1 MSMLYQN
8 LLEPVIKRAAE
19 EADSV
24 ALIFVTEEG
33 QTRPVTYAAFRD
45 GLLQW
50 AAILQGIGL
59 KQDEVLL
66 LVLGHSL
73 DLLYAFWGA
82 IYLGAIPSIFP
93 TPAGKMDHAYY
104 AQQVRELVTQSQ
116 IRAVVTNEEFAGELT
131 ALLDDSTCAVM
142 AVELARP
149 EQLGPP
155 PQNQWQT
162 LSPHQIAFL
171 QFSSGTTGAKKG
183 VVISHQAI
191 LNQANIFSQ
200 MQDIRPGDIIISWLP
215 LHHDMGLIT
224 GFLIPLVQ
232 GNQTILISP
241 NHWIQ
246 DPKLL
251 LQLVHRYRATHSWMP
266 NFAYNYL
273 VRAVRP
279 RDLEGLNLSSW
290 RQLLNGAEPIRWET
304 MVAFFDKYTPYGLPP
319 NALTTGYG
327 MAENTLAIAIKPYDE
342 TVYVD
347 WVNIHSLQTE
357 RRAVAMPAESP
368 GSGPMV
374 MSGRVTAGTQLIVA
388 DDQGQPL
395 PERHLGEFWLKG
407 DNLFGGYYRQPEL
420 TAELF
425 ADGWF
430 KTGDLGYVA
439 EGRVF
444 VTGRKKDLIIVGGK
458 NIHPEDIEEI
468 ANHITG
474 IYPGRAVAFGLF
486 DPRTAT
492 ESVVMVCELVGNPDQ
507 AQQKAIGDQL
517 RQLVAQ
523 RSEIT
528 LGDVR
533 LVSGRWIIKS
543 SSGKIARAANRE
555 KYQSQ
560 FYDQ

>member
-1 MSMLYQN
+1 MSYQN
-8 LLEPVIKRAAE
+8 LLEPVMKRAEIAGDGI
-19 EADSV
+19 AF
-24 ALIFVTEEG
+24 IFVTETG
-33 QTRPVTYAAFRD
+33 QTRPVTQAAFRD
-45 GLLQW
+45 GLLEW
-50 AAILQGIGL
+50 AAILQAIGL
-59 KQDEVLL
+59 QQGQVVL

-73 DLLYAFWGA
+73 DLLHAFWGA

-93 TPAGKMDHAYY
+93 TPAGKMDQAYY
-104 AQQVRELVTQSQ
+104 AQQVQDLVSQSQ
-116 IRAVVTNEEFAGELT
+116 IRAVVTNGEFAGEL
-131 ALLDDSTCAVM
+131 AGLLDDSACTVIN
-142 AVELARP
+142 VESSRP
-149 EQLGPP
+149 EQLPSP

-162 LSPHQIAFL
+162 ISPQQIAFL
-171 QFSSGTTGAKKG
+171 QFSSGTTGSKKG

-191 LNQANIFSQ
+191 LNQADIFSQ
-200 MQDIRPGDIIISWLP
+200 LQAIRPGDTIISWLP

-224 GFLIPLVQ
+224 GFLIPLIQ

-241 NHWIQ
+241 SHWIK
-246 DPKLL
+246 DPKFL
-251 LQLVHRYRATHSWMP
+251 LQLVHRYQASHSWMP

-273 VRAVRP
+273 VRAVRD
-279 RDLEGLNLSSW
+279 RDLEGLDLSSW

-304 MVAFFDKYTPYGLPP
+304 MVAFLDKYAPYGLSQT
-319 NALTTGYG
+319 ALTTGYG

-342 TVYVD
+342 PLYVD
-347 WVNIHSLQTE
+347 WVDTHSLQTKQQAIA
-357 RRAVAMPAESP
+357 RPPQSP
-368 GSGPMV
+368 GSQPIV
-374 MSGRVTAGTQLIVA
+374 MSGRVTAGTHLLVA

-395 PERHLGEFWLKG
+395 PERHIGEFWLKG
-407 DNLFGGYYRQPEL
+407 DNLFSGYYRQPQL
-420 TAELF
+420 TAEFF
-425 ADGWF
+425 ANGWF
-430 KTGDLGYVA
+430 KTGDLGYLA

-468 ANHITG
+468 ANQVTG

-517 RQLVAQ
+517 RQMVAQ

>member
-1 MSMLYQN
+1 MLYQN
-8 LLEPVIKRAAE
+8 LLEPIMNGAE
-19 EADSV
+19 EKGDGV
-24 ALIFVTEEG
+24 ALIFVTEAGE
-33 QTRPVTYAAFRD
+33 TRPVTKAAFRD
-45 GLLQW
+45 GLLEW

-59 KQDEVLL
+59 KRDDVLL

-104 AQQVRELVTQSQ
+104 AQQVRELVSQSQ
-116 IRAVVTNEEFAGELT
+116 IKAVVSNGEFASELVG
-131 ALLDDSTCAVM
+131 LLASSDCVVLDVDSS
-142 AVELARP
+142 RP
-149 EQLGPP
+149 EQLPP
-155 PQNQWQT
+155 APSTEWQT
-162 LSPHQIAFL
+162 ISGQQIAFL

-183 VVISHQAI
+183 VVITHQAI
-191 LNQANIFSQ
+191 LNQAAIFSHN
-200 MQDIRPGDIIISWLP
+200 QDIRPGDTIISWLP

-224 GFLIPLVQ
+224 GFLIPLIQ

-241 NHWIQ
+241 THWIR

-251 LQLVHRYRATHSWMP
+251 LQLVHRYRASHSWMP

-279 RDLEGLNLSSW
+279 HDLAGLDLRSW

-304 MVAFFDKYTPYGLPP
+304 MVAFLAKYTPYNLSPT
-319 NALTTGYG
+319 ALTTGYG
-327 MAENTLAIAIKPYDE
+327 MAENTLAIAIKPWDE
-342 TVYVD
+342 PLFVD
-347 WVNIHSLQTE
+347 WVNIQSLQRE
-357 RRAVAMPAESP
+357 RRAVPMPAEAP
-368 GSGPMV
+368 GAQPMV
-374 MSGRVTAGTQLIVA
+374 MSGRVTAGTQLMVA
-388 DDQGQPL
+388 DEQGQPL
-395 PERHLGEFWLKG
+395 PERQIGEFWLKG
-407 DNLFGGYYRQPEL
+407 DNLFDGYYRQPDL
-420 TAELF
+420 TAQFF

-468 ANHITG
+468 ANQVAG
-474 IYPGRAVAFGLF
+474 IYPGRAVAFGLYN
-486 DPRTAT
+486 PRTAT
-492 ESVVMVCELVGNPDQ
+492 EEVVMVCELVGNPDQ
-507 AQQKAIGDQL
+507 TQQRLIADQL
-517 RQLVAQ
+517 RQAVAQ

-528 LGDVR
+528 LGDVK

-543 SSGKIARAANRE
+543 SSGKIARAANRA
-555 KYQSQ
+555 KYLEE
-560 FYDQ
+560 